1 MKLNINLNHNEQ
13 LRIIL
18 RKIRILS
25 AGRGEKLR
33 KRTSISFLKYF
44 HSFEGLL
51 KNIDE
56 KIPKC

>member
-1 MKLNINLNHNEQ
+1 MKLKTNLNHFEQ
-13 LRIIL
+13 PRIIL
-18 RKIRILS
+18 GKIGILS

-33 KRTSISFLKYF
+33 KRTNISFPKYF